1 MDFLYFVNSA
11 NSFLELPATIIFF
24 ATAII
29 LTIKLRFIQL
39 RSFGRFL
46 RLITGGVSADAG
58 EDGMRTITPF
68 EALFTA
74 MSTTIGIGNV
84 VSPSLA
90 ILAGGPGA
98 LFWLVAYIFFASVT
112 KYTEV
117 TFALDTRKEDENG
130 YILGGPTRY
139 LRLISPWLANW
150 YGFVTMFL
158 FASWSGVQSN
168 VLAEIL
174 KQEGVSEWMTGLFLA
189 VLLTFV
195 LFGGAKR
202 VGMLASKLVP
212 IMFVLYILF
221 SVFILFKDVNALQNA
236 FSLIFANIFSPSSAA
251 GGFVGATIFQ
261 AIQAGTYKAA
271 YVTEAGIGTSSIPH
285 AISDAKRPSDQGVL
299 AMYSMAAD
307 GILCVVSGLMVLV
320 TGVWKCNCDMT
331 NRLIYEVFKLHSP
344 VFGKWILL
352 LSVTMFVVTTVIG
365 NGFNGAQS
373 FGSFTGHRWV
383 RPYFMIVALVTF
395 FGAVSPV
402 PSVWDTMSLLLVL
415 VAIPNLLG
423 LLYLAWRYP
432 KVLEN

>member
-1 MDFLYFVNSA
+1 MEFLNLVNSL
-11 NSFLELPATIIFF
+11 NSFFELPATIIFF
-24 ATAII
+24 STAII
-29 LTIKLRFIQL
+29 LTFKLKFIQL

-46 RLITGGVSADAG
+46 RLISGGVSADAG
-58 EDGMRTITPF
+58 KDGMRTITPF
-68 EALFTA
+68 QALFTA

-117 TFALDTRKEDENG
+117 TFALATRKKDDNG

-139 LRLISPWLANW
+139 LRLISPWIANW

-174 KQEGVSEWMTGLFLA
+174 KQEGVSEWITGTFLA
-189 VLLTFV
+189 VMLTFV

-212 IMFVLYILF
+212 IMFVLYMLF
-221 SVFILFKDVNALQNA
+221 SVFILFSDIGALQNA
-236 FSLIFANIFSPSSAA
+236 FHLIFSNIFTSSSAA
-251 GGFVGATIFQ
+251 GGFLGATVFQ
-261 AIQAGTYKAA
+261 AIKAGTYKAA

-307 GILCVVSGLMVLV
+307 GMLCVVSGLMVLV
-320 TGVWKCNCDMT
+320 TGVWKSNHEMT
-331 NRLIYEVFKLHSP
+331 NRLIYDVFKQHSP
-344 VFGKWILL
+344 LFGKWILL
-352 LSVTMFVVTTVIG
+352 ISVTLFVITTVIG

-373 FGSFTGHRWV
+373 FGSFTGHRWI
-383 RPYFMIVALVTF
+383 RPYFMTVALVTF
-395 FGAVSPV
+395 LGAVAPV
-402 PSVWDTMSLLLVL
+402 PSVWDTMNLLLVL

-423 LLYLAWRYP
+423 LLYLAFKYP
-432 KVLEN
+432 KTLES